1 MKQKP
6 QQEFIS
12 NILNYFPLYDCCINV
27 NEILFVLNR
36 YKSFQVSCCI
46 IGDGVKIIAST
57 EVDFCILIISGHSEN
72 TVYLERS
79 DSCVNIHVLRQVALL
94 SKAFSTDLAR
104 ELLVRAVDLPV
115 SAAQTRALE
124 PLEADFTLERV
135 SARVSSHVVVETI
148 FRVQLLSTLHT
159 AELLH
164 SRNFM

>member
-1 MKQKP
+1 M
-6 QQEFIS
+6 
-12 NILNYFPLYDCCINV
+12 
-27 NEILFVLNR
+27 
-36 YKSFQVSCCI
+36 
-46 IGDGVKIIAST
+46 
-57 EVDFCILIISGHSEN
+57 
-72 TVYLERS
+72 YLERP

-94 SKAFSTDLAR
+94 SETFSADLAR

-159 AELLH
+159 AELLQ